1 MERKL
6 SLQDQDNNYQRNTM
20 EQLLYFFMLGT
31 PIIGSFLGLAISIFQ
46 QVKEEKI
53 TLE

>member
-6 SLQDQDNNYQRNTM
+6 SLQDQDNNYQRNITM
-20 EQLLYFFMLGT
+20 EQLLYFFMLGA
-31 PIIGSFLGLAISIFQ
+31 PIIGIFLGLVISIFQ

-53 TLE
+53 LE